1 MGRKNKRKSTEYR
14 DRLGF
19 NPNKYIFHK
28 PHTTSYSS
36 AHMVHAVF
44 KSTDGAFYQAGRIPR
59 RGDIWFADLGDHPGT
74 SVQGGC
80 RPVIIVSNDIGNER
94 AETINV
100 LPMTRHLKRSDLPCH
115 TELTPEN
122 VDDKQQVF
130 DPSMILAEQI
140 TTVSKTQLRTYVGR
154 VKNPD
159 ILESINH
166 SVAVQLEL
174 EEHKSSM
181 STADGK
187 GQD

>member
-1 MGRKNKRKSTEYR
+1 MKLVGRQM
-14 DRLGF
+14 D
-19 NPNKYIFHK
+19 
-28 PHTTSYSS
+28 
-36 AHMVHAVF
+36 
-44 KSTDGAFYQAGRIPR
+44 RIPR

-122 VDDKQQVF
+122 LDDRQQVF

-140 TTVSKTQLRTYVGR
+140 SLLAPFECLCGNFILPEPASYVFFYAVFNLRKLLHTPLC
-154 VKNPD
+154 K
-159 ILESINH
+159 ISSIGEIEQRFRLN
-166 SVAVQLEL
+166 
-174 EEHKSSM
+174 
-181 STADGK
+181 
-187 GQD
+187 